1 MESLPQK
8 LLIPLSEIEIIE
20 LPEIESSEKI
30 ININIG
36 ILGHVDSGK
45 TTLSK
50 LLSSIASTAA
60 FDKNPQSKERGI
72 TLDLGFSALYLKT
85 PISLKK
91 YYPNNN
97 KLNNSDFIQI
107 TIVDCPGHASLI
119 KTIIAGSSIID
130 TMILVI
136 DAIKGIQ
143 VQTIEC
149 VVLSEILCEKITVA
163 LNKIDLTKNEDEIK
177 KKIKALK
184 NNFAKTKFG
193 NDIPIIP
200 ISSLNK
206 DDNSIKNL
214 LMNVLCCINFD
225 ILDNKENDNL
235 LAFVDHCFKIKNK
248 GTIITGTIIKGNIK
262 VNDEVY
268 FPELMEKKQVKEIQ
282 IFRKSV
288 KFANKGDR
296 VGMLIKNLDK
306 EKLERTII
314 CSPSSNECILS
325 EGGLFF
331 IKKIN
336 LFKSELIS
344 GNKYY
349 LMIGNQGV
357 NAKCLF
363 FSNNDDKDIFINF
376 DMKNIKKTKINIDKF
391 YSKEY
396 CYIPEIKI
404 EQNNEYELAFIK
416 FDQKTI
422 IPNNMIFLGSK
433 IDIDI
438 TQKTNRLAFY
448 GKMFD
453 NNIKNIEDK
462 LKIFK
467 NKFKEGKIL
476 RLVDDDNVAIVKGL
490 FKKDNVN
497 ISNNFIGKEV
507 HIKEDEKKEIIGKI
521 LSTFGQS
528 GKIKIEFN
536 KKLSEVNL
544 KDSQGNNLQYKNFNV
559 ELQYKKYIKL
569 DKF

>member
-376 DMKNIKKTKINIDKF
+376 DMKNIKNTKINIDKF